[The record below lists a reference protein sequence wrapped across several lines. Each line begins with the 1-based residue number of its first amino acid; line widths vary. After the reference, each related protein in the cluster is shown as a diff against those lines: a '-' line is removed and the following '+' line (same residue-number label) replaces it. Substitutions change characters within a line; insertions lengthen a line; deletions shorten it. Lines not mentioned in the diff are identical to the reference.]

1 MNEINDQ
8 YAAGKIK
15 RKLAFLGQDLKKIY
29 FNGVQRH
36 MSGPKSYEDT
46 LIFAMDMKNDID
58 LEGLIEETEV
68 FMFAGHDTTTSTLS
82 FALGYIT
89 ENEEIKKKCL
99 QEINQVLSDN
109 QRYHLSWRYYW
120 L

>member
-1 MNEINDQ
+1 
-8 YAAGKIK
+8 
-15 RKLAFLGQDLKKIY
+15 
-29 FNGVQRH
+29 
-36 MSGPKSYEDT
+36 
-46 LIFAMDMKNDID
+46 MDMKNDID

-99 QEINQVLSDN
+99 QEINQVLCDN
-109 QRYHLSWRYYW
+109 QRYLPSSANAI
-120 L
+120 LCNECF

>member
-1 MNEINDQ
+1 
-8 YAAGKIK
+8 
-15 RKLAFLGQDLKKIY
+15 
-29 FNGVQRH
+29 

-109 QRYHLSWRYYW
+109 QRYPLSWRYYQ

>member
-8 YAAGKIK
+8 YAAGKVK
-15 RKLAFLGQDLKKIY
+15 RKLAFL
-29 FNGVQRH
+29 
-36 MSGPKSYEDT
+36 DT

-89 ENEEIKKKCL
+89 ENKEIKKKCL
-99 QEINQVLSDN
+99 EEINQVLLDN
-109 QRYHLSWRYYW
+109 QR
-120 L
+120 